1 MRIGLPVDF
10 LVKLADSGFNA
21 PLGAPKVAFY
31 DCAEWAPPSRLNLPD
46 KFEQTCLEVVLS
58 PNVDAVGARS
68 EGY

>member
-31 DCAEWAPPSRLNLPD
+31 ACAE
-46 KFEQTCLEVVLS
+46 
-58 PNVDAVGARS
+58 
-68 EGY
+68 